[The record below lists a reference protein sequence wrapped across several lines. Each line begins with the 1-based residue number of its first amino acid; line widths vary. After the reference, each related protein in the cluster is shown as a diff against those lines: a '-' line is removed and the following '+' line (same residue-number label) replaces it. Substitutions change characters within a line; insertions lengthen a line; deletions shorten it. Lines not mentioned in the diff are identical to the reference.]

1 MTDPVISPDGKWMW
15 TGSEW
20 IDAPPSKEISIHDS
34 VVQGDFNI
42 TTQVNH
48 HRHGTIKTPAAPY
61 VCPNCGVEDSI
72 EKKCYGIFAI
82 FRWKKDNRCGLK
94 GCDYCFKLD
103 PNGPQKEAYYCA
115 ECHKQNF
122 GNVLMAMLWMILLT
136 ISLGSAF
143 LFFLFKDY
151 L

>member
-34 VVQGDFNI
+34 VVQGDVNI

-48 HRHGTIKTPAAPY
+48 NRHGIIKTPAAPY

-82 FRWKKDNRCGLK
+82 LRWKKDNRCGLK

-103 PNGPQKEAYYCA
+103 PNGPQKDAYYCA

-122 GNVLMAMLWMILLT
+122 GNVLMFMLWAILLT
-136 ISLGSAF
+136 VTLMSAF
-143 LFFLFKDY
+143 GFFLFKDY